1 LKTLWN
7 VEPAEERFAPPKAD
21 MCGAARDVCFGPI
34 ADDTIALRAPFS
46 IAVVVLTEQEGKHV
60 PDLETSLYSVSLLND
75 DETPMDFVVHVL
87 EVFFDM
93 DWDTAKQKMLLIHHH
108 GTAECGFYPYEL
120 AKKKAADVVAFARQ
134 HNHPLRCTFEKA
146 LRTPEA

>member
-1 LKTLWN
+1 
-7 VEPAEERFAPPKAD
+7 
-21 MCGAARDVCFGPI
+21 M
-34 ADDTIALRAPFS
+34 
-46 IAVVVLTEQEGKHV
+46 

-75 DETPMDFVVHVL
+75 EETPMEFVVHVL

-93 DWDTAKQKMLLIHHH
+93 DSGIARQKMLLIHQQ

-120 AKKKAADVVAFARQ
+120 AKEKAADVVGFARK
-134 HNHPLRCTFEKA
+134 HKHPLRCTFEKA